1 VIPTARSFL
10 TERQSDRLG
19 WSFARHEMVYAV
31 PMNWLLITAVLACN
45 SGDRLVDLRDKIP
58 RGLHSIDLMVTV
70 EPFYARFY
78 IYQPGFP
85 DSLQH
90 CCGNKRTSII
100 KVPVVDGRFCVR
112 QSQPQMKWTVRALF
126 RPDIQM

>member
-1 VIPTARSFL
+1 
-10 TERQSDRLG
+10 
-19 WSFARHEMVYAV
+19 MVYPV
-31 PMNWLLITAVLACN
+31 PMNWFLITAVLACN

-70 EPFYARFY
+70 EPFYARFS

-85 DSLQH
+85 ESLQH
-90 CCGNKRTSII
+90 CCGNKRASII